1 MKTSIIIG
9 IILSLLSSVLFGL
22 IDAIMFLIGESS
34 VQKLFNSI
42 SFFDENMA
50 ELATGGLSAAIS
62 IFIATGFVTL
72 IKHKFEILENPFI
85 DAFGILLGT
94 AIVITFY
101 YVYKTF
107 IKSSATNHKHNN
119 NNSNNN
125 NSNNN
130 NSNNNNSNNNSN
142 NSNNSNSNSNKKNNN
157 NNNSK

>member
-9 IILSLLSSVLFGL
+9 IVLSLLSSVLFGL
-22 IDAIMFLIGESS
+22 IDSIMFLVGETS
-34 VQKLFNSI
+34 VQDTLNSI

-107 IKSSATNHKHNN
+107 IKST
-119 NNSNNN
+119 SNN
-125 NSNNN
+125 
-130 NSNNNNSNNNSN
+130 NNNSN
-142 NSNNSNSNSNKKNNN
+142 NSNNNKNNNN

>member
-1 MKTSIIIG
+1 
-9 IILSLLSSVLFGL
+9 
-22 IDAIMFLIGESS
+22 MFLIGETS
-34 VQKLFNSI
+34 VQDTLNSI

-107 IKSSATNHKHNN
+107 IKSSVTNHKHNN
-119 NNSNNN
+119 NN
-125 NSNNN
+125 
-130 NSNNNNSNNNSN
+130 
-142 NSNNSNSNSNKKNNN
+142 NSNSNNNKKNNN

>member
-9 IILSLLSSVLFGL
+9 IVLSLLSSVLFGL
-22 IDAIMFLIGESS
+22 IDAIMFLVGESS

-50 ELATGGLSAAIS
+50 ELATGGLSATIS

-72 IKHKFEILENPFI
+72 IKHKFEILENPFT
-85 DAFGILLGT
+85 DALGIVLGT
-94 AIVITFY
+94 AIVITLY

-119 NNSNNN
+119 NN

-130 NSNNNNSNNNSN
+130 NN
-142 NSNNSNSNSNKKNNN
+142 NKKNNN
-157 NNNSK
+157 NNNSNNSK